1 MSGSFLSQRPGLLS
15 FVLACAFVLSG
26 CGGGGSDGAAAA
38 KSGYAFGRISGFGS
52 VVVNGVHY
60 DETNAVIEDED
71 GQSYDDSELH
81 LGMMAE
87 IESRDHD
94 ESSGTPKATAEK
106 IRLIGLMRGPVENVA
121 NGSIVV
127 LGQTVALTAT
137 TVFGESFVGGAGA
150 ITPGSV
156 VKVYGTL
163 DTTSG
168 AYTATR
174 IEAASDAGPYKL
186 RGVVT
191 AYDPALKTLTI
202 GTALID
208 LSGVAAPSDLAVGS
222 VVRVKLQTTQS
233 NGSWV
238 ATHLKTIHFRP
249 HDNDHTE
256 VEGTISEFTSATSFS
271 VDGLPVDASNAKFED
286 GSAGLDAGVRVEVE
300 GALVN
305 GVLIATKVEI
315 KSEASDDHDGF
326 EVEGLITAIDSEA
339 GTFVVRGVTIAV
351 SQATGFVGG
360 TLADL
365 RLEARVEVHG
375 SLAADGVT
383 LAADRIEFKARR

>member
-1 MSGSFLSQRPGLLS
+1 MTRTILGLRTSLLS
-15 FVLACAFVLSG
+15 VFVFAALVLAG
-26 CGGGGSDGAAAA
+26 CGGGGSDTAGAA

-60 DETNAVIEDED
+60 DESNASIQDEDEL
-71 GQSYDDSELH
+71 SYDSSELR

-94 ESSGTPKATAEK
+94 ESSGTPKATARK
-106 IRLIGLMRGPVENVA
+106 IRLISLMRGPVEGVSA
-121 NGSIVV
+121 EGITV
-127 LGQTVALTAT
+127 LGQTVAVTAT
-137 TVFGESFVGGAGA
+137 TVFGESFTGGLSA
-150 ITPGSV
+150 IAPGSL

-163 DTTSG
+163 DTASG

-174 IEAASDAGPYKL
+174 IEAADGAEQYKL

-191 AYDPALKTLTI
+191 AYDSGLKTLRI
-202 GTALID
+202 GTAVID
-208 LSGVAAPSDLAVGS
+208 LSGVAVPADLAVAS
-222 VVRVKLQTTQS
+222 VVRVKLQTTQA
-233 NGSWV
+233 NGMWV

-249 HDNDHTE
+249 DDNEHTE

-286 GSAGLDAGVRVEVE
+286 GSAGLAAGVRVEVE

-305 GVLIATKVEI
+305 GVLIATQVEI
-315 KSEASDDHDGF
+315 KSEESDDHDGF
-326 EVEGLITAIDSEA
+326 EVDGLVTAIDSEA

-351 SQATGFVGG
+351 SQATTFVGG
-360 TLADL
+360 VAADL
-365 RLEARVEVHG
+365 RIDARVEVHG
-375 SLAADGVT
+375 NLAADGVT
-383 LAADRIEFKARR
+383 LSASRIEFETHR

>member
-1 MSGSFLSQRPGLLS
+1 MSRSILRFRPGLLS
-15 FVLACAFVLSG
+15 VVLVSAFVLAG
-26 CGGGGSDGAAAA
+26 CGGGGSDGTGAAR
-38 KSGYAFGRISGFGS
+38 SGYAFGRISGFGS

-60 DETNAVIEDED
+60 DESNAAIDDED
-71 GQSYDDSELH
+71 GQSYDSGELR

-94 ESSGTPKATAEK
+94 ESSGTPTASAEK
-106 IRLIGLMRGPVENVA
+106 IRLISLMRGPVESVSDA
-121 NGSIVV
+121 SVV
-127 LGQTVALTAT
+127 ILGQTVAVTAT
-137 TVFGESFVGGAGA
+137 TVFGESFVGGLGA
-150 ITPGSV
+150 IAPGSL
-156 VKVYGTL
+156 VKIYGTL
-163 DTTSG
+163 DTASG

-191 AYDPALKTLTI
+191 AYDSALKTLNI
-202 GTALID
+202 GTAVID
-208 LSGVAAPSDLAVGS
+208 LAGVAVPTDLMVGS
-222 VVRVKLQTTQS
+222 VVRVKLQTTQA
-233 NGSWV
+233 NGMWV

-249 HDNDHTE
+249 DDNDHTE
-256 VEGTISEFTSATSFS
+256 VEGTISEFASASSFS
-271 VDGLPVDASNAKFED
+271 VDGLPVDASQATFED
-286 GSAGLDAGVRVEVE
+286 GSAGLAAGVRVEVE

-326 EVEGLITAIDSEA
+326 EVDGQVTAIDSEA

-351 SQATGFVGG
+351 SQATTFVGG
-360 TLADL
+360 VLADL
-365 RLEARVEVHG
+365 RIDARVEVHG

-383 LAADRIEFKARR
+383 LSADRIEFETHR